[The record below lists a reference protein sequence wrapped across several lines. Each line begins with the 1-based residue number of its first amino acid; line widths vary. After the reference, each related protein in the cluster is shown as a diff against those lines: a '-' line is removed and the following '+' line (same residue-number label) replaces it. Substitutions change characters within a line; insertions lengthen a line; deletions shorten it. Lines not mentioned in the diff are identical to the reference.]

1 VLGKGAFGTVVLGER
16 TDSREGVA
24 VKQLRKATVAD
35 ALDLLHNEIAVW
47 EALDHPH
54 LVKLIDVFEEPENLI
69 LVTELMRGGDLFKK
83 LEKANTFSE
92 VVAARL
98 ARQIV
103 SAVGYLH
110 AHGVVHCDLKPS
122 NILVSEREATD
133 LEQLTVKIADFGLSQ
148 SLQVAQESSQLLTEV
163 CGTPDYFAPEL
174 AMLAQGQGGADLAS
188 GSSGWDGKGYGPQ
201 IDCWAV
207 GCIVYELLAGTPP
220 YHAQDEAVLFYKII
234 ENEMGFPPETFGS
247 ISPAAISLI
256 KQLTSTDPTE
266 RLACEEALNHEWL
279 QEGGKNAQ
287 PLPAEAKKNRRS
299 SQVRRV
305 SIRHGA
311 GSKMDADETAELE
324 ALRRAADERDAAEA
338 VAEAAAA
345 GEGE

>member
-1 VLGKGAFGTVVLGER
+1 MSILTLPP
-16 TDSREGVA
+16 
-24 VKQLRKATVAD
+24 D
-35 ALDLLHNEIAVW
+35 ASPRPPA
-47 EALDHPH
+47 P
-54 LVKLIDVFEEPENLI
+54 
-69 LVTELMRGGDLFKK
+69 
-83 LEKANTFSE
+83 
-92 VVAARL
+92 
-98 ARQIV
+98 
-103 SAVGYLH
+103 
-110 AHGVVHCDLKPS
+110 
-122 NILVSEREATD
+122 
-133 LEQLTVKIADFGLSQ
+133 
-148 SLQVAQESSQLLTEV
+148 AQ
-163 CGTPDYFAPEL
+163 
-174 AMLAQGQGGADLAS
+174 
-188 GSSGWDGKGYGPQ
+188 
-201 IDCWAV
+201 
-207 GCIVYELLAGTPP
+207 
-220 YHAQDEAVLFYKII
+220 AVLFYKII

-279 QEGGKNAQ
+279 QEGGKNSQ